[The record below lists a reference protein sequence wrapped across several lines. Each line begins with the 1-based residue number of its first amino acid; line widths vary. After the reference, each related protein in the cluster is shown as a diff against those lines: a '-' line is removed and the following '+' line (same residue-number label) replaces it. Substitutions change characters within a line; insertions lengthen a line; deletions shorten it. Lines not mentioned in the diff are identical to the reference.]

1 MGNDVGRVF
10 QLPAICIL
18 LDFGSTLPLF
28 FSDILEQEKFYIVV
42 AFPETILQWLCLN
55 SVGLIILSVL
65 GHENDDDKDLV
76 VRSVKGSRES
86 FDILVEKY
94 YKKIYNLAYRFVG
107 DPEEANDLAQEIFT
121 AAYQNLKK
129 FRGDA
134 KFSTWL
140 FQIAT
145 NRGKNRFKYLK
156 RRGYFASRSQQEPDD
171 DRESAQRAVPDYSTN
186 PEAMLAGKQIQKI
199 VQDAISDLD
208 PDHKEIVIL
217 RDIEG
222 FSYDEIAQILNLP
235 EGTTKSR
242 LHRARMVVKEKLK
255 KALS

>member
-1 MGNDVGRVF
+1 MTSGTIIKYFLNDLSWRKNYHVF
-10 QLPAICIL
+10 IFA
-18 LDFGSTLPLF
+18 
-28 FSDILEQEKFYIVV
+28 
-42 AFPETILQWLCLN
+42 ETILQPLCLN
-55 SVGLIILSVL
+55 FVSLMMFSSTRPESDEDREAVDRCI
-65 GHENDDDKDLV
+65 
-76 VRSVKGSRES
+76 KGSREA
-86 FDILVEKY
+86 FDVLVEKY

-121 AAYQNLKK
+121 AAYKNLKK

-156 RRGYFASRSQQEPDD
+156 RRGYFANRGGSDEDDERDISQRPV
-171 DRESAQRAVPDYSTN
+171 ADYSTN
-186 PEAMLAGKQIQKI
+186 PETILAGKQIQKI
-199 VQDAISDLD
+199 VQDAIDDLE

-222 FSYDEIAQILNLP
+222 FSYEEIAQMLNLP

>member
-1 MGNDVGRVF
+1 M
-10 QLPAICIL
+10 
-18 LDFGSTLPLF
+18 
-28 FSDILEQEKFYIVV
+28 
-42 AFPETILQWLCLN
+42 CLN
-55 SVGLIILSVL
+55 IVSLVLFSVFNQES
-65 GHENDDDKDLV
+65 DDDRDV
-76 VRSVKGSRES
+76 VRQAVKGNREA

-107 DPEEANDLAQEIFT
+107 DAEEANDLAQEIFT

-156 RRGYFASRSQQEPDD
+156 RRGYFAGRGQQESDD
-171 DRESAQRAVPDYSTN
+171 ERDSSQRAIPDYSTN
-186 PEAMLAGKQIQKI
+186 PETLLAGKQIQKI
-199 VQDAISDLD
+199 VQDAIDDLD

-222 FSYDEIAQILNLP
+222 FSYDEIAQMLNLP

>member
-1 MGNDVGRVF
+1 MLFGLIFNEIFCGEN
-10 QLPAICIL
+10 QL
-18 LDFGSTLPLF
+18 
-28 FSDILEQEKFYIVV
+28 IV
-42 AFPETILQWLCLN
+42 AYLETILTCLCLN
-55 SVGLIILSVL
+55 IVTSFLFSASTAGES
-65 GHENDDDKDLV
+65 DDDYDLV
-76 VRSVKGSRES
+76 ARTKRGSREA
-86 FDILVEKY
+86 FDVLLEKY
-94 YKKIYNLAYRFVG
+94 YKKIYNLAYRYVG
-107 DPEEANDLAQEIFT
+107 DQEEASDLTQEIFA

-129 FRGDA
+129 FRGDS

-156 RRGYFASRSQQEPDD
+156 RRGYFVNKGQANNDEDRDFQQQ
-171 DRESAQRAVPDYSTN
+171 SVPDFSTN
-186 PEAMLAGKQIQKI
+186 PETMLAGKQIQKI
-199 VQDAISDLD
+199 VQQAIDELE

-222 FSYDEIAQILNLP
+222 FSYEEIAQLLDLP

-255 KALS
+255 RVLS

>member
-1 MGNDVGRVF
+1 VF
-10 QLPAICIL
+10 
-18 LDFGSTLPLF
+18 
-28 FSDILEQEKFYIVV
+28 
-42 AFPETILQWLCLN
+42 AFPETILNCLCLN
-55 SVGLIILSVL
+55 IVSLMLFSVFDQQ
-65 GHENDDDKDLV
+65 NDED
-76 VRSVKGSRES
+76 RSVVLEAVKGNRDA

-107 DPEEANDLAQEIFT
+107 DAEEANDLAQEIFT

-156 RRGYFASRSQQEPDD
+156 RRGYFAGRGQQETDD
-171 DRESAQRAVPDYSTN
+171 DRDSSQKAIPDYSTN
-186 PEAMLAGKQIQKI
+186 PETLLASKQIQKI
-199 VQDAISDLD
+199 VQDAIDDLD

-222 FSYDEIAQILNLP
+222 FSYDEIAQMLNLP

>member
-1 MGNDVGRVF
+1 MRF
-10 QLPAICIL
+10 
-18 LDFGSTLPLF
+18 STG
-28 FSDILEQEKFYIVV
+28 EKIYHVV
-42 AFPETILQWLCLN
+42 ASPETILNCLCLN
-55 SVGLIILSVL
+55 IVSLIVVSTVSVG
-65 GHENDDDKDLV
+65 NDHDSDLV
-76 VRSVKGSRES
+76 EKCVQGDREA
-86 FDILVEKY
+86 FDALVEKY

-107 DPEEANDLAQEIFT
+107 DSEEANDLAQEIFT

-145 NRGKNRFKYLK
+145 NRGKNKFKYLK
-156 RRGYFASRSQQEPDD
+156 RRGYFLSRGQPDD
-171 DRESAQRAVPDYSTN
+171 EDERDYVEKVIPDDTTN
-186 PEAMLAGKQIQKI
+186 PEDILISKQIQKM
-199 VQDAISDLD
+199 VQDAINELD

-222 FSYDEIAQILNLP
+222 FSYEEIARILNLP

-255 KALS
+255 KVLS

>member
-1 MGNDVGRVF
+1 MVSLVLFSVF
-10 QLPAICIL
+10 NQ
-18 LDFGSTLPLF
+18 
-28 FSDILEQEKFYIVV
+28 
-42 AFPETILQWLCLN
+42 
-55 SVGLIILSVL
+55 
-65 GHENDDDKDLV
+65 ENDDDRDV
-76 VRSVKGSRES
+76 VQQAAKGNREA

-107 DPEEANDLAQEIFT
+107 DAEEANDLAQEIFT

-156 RRGYFASRSQQEPDD
+156 RRGYFAGRGQQESDD
-171 DRESAQRAVPDYSTN
+171 DRESSQKAIPDYSTN
-186 PEAMLAGKQIQKI
+186 PETLLAGKQIQKI
-199 VQDAISDLD
+199 VQDAIEDLD

>member
-1 MGNDVGRVF
+1 MF
-10 QLPAICIL
+10 
-18 LDFGSTLPLF
+18 
-28 FSDILEQEKFYIVV
+28 
-42 AFPETILQWLCLN
+42 AFPETILNCLCLN
-55 SVGLIILSVL
+55 IVSLVLFSVFDQQ
-65 GHENDDDKDLV
+65 NDED
-76 VRSVKGSRES
+76 RSVVLEAVKGNREA

-107 DPEEANDLAQEIFT
+107 DAEEANDLAQEIFT

-156 RRGYFASRSQQEPDD
+156 RRGYFAGRGQQETDE
-171 DRESAQRAVPDYSTN
+171 DRDSSQRAIPDYSTN
-186 PEAMLAGKQIQKI
+186 PETLLAGKQIQKI
-199 VQDAISDLD
+199 VQDAIDDLD

-222 FSYDEIAQILNLP
+222 FSYDEIAQMLNLP

>member
-1 MGNDVGRVF
+1 M
-10 QLPAICIL
+10 
-18 LDFGSTLPLF
+18 
-28 FSDILEQEKFYIVV
+28 
-42 AFPETILQWLCLN
+42 CLN
-55 SVGLIILSVL
+55 IVSLVFLAVFKPES
-65 GHENDDDKDLV
+65 DDDRQLV
-76 VRSVKGSRES
+76 EECVKGAREA
-86 FDILVEKY
+86 FDVLVEKY
-94 YKKIYNLAYRFVG
+94 YKRIYNLAYRFVG
-107 DPEEANDLAQEIFT
+107 DTEEASDLTQEIFS

-156 RRGYFASRSQQEPDD
+156 RRGYFASRRPVEGDD
-171 DRESAQRAVPDYSTN
+171 QKHDFQNTVPDQSTN
-186 PEAMLAGKQIQKI
+186 PEKLLASKQMQKI
-199 VQDAISDLD
+199 VQDAIDDLE

-222 FSYDEIAQILNLP
+222 FSYEEIARMLGLP

-255 KALS
+255 KVLS

>member
-1 MGNDVGRVF
+1 M
-10 QLPAICIL
+10 
-18 LDFGSTLPLF
+18 LF
-28 FSDILEQEKFYIVV
+28 SF
-42 AFPETILQWLCLN
+42 ETILIGLCLN
-55 SVGLIILSVL
+55 NVSLAIGSSSAAA
-65 GHENDDDKDLV
+65 EDEDAELV
-76 VRSVKGSRES
+76 RQCTRGSREA
-86 FDILVEKY
+86 FDALVEKY

-107 DPEEANDLAQEIFT
+107 DPEEANDLAQEIFA

-140 FQIAT
+140 FQIAS

-156 RRGYFASRSQQEPDD
+156 RRGYFVNKGKG
-171 DRESAQRAVPDYSTN
+171 ESEFDKESGVRDIPDYSQN
-186 PEAMLAGKQIQKI
+186 PETVLASRQMQKI
-199 VQDAISDLD
+199 VQDAIDELE

-222 FSYDEIAQILNLP
+222 FSYDEIARMLNLP

-255 KALS
+255 KVLS

>member
-1 MGNDVGRVF
+1 M
-10 QLPAICIL
+10 A
-18 LDFGSTLPLF
+18 
-28 FSDILEQEKFYIVV
+28 
-42 AFPETILQWLCLN
+42 AFPETIIWCLCLN
-55 SVGLIILSVL
+55 IISLLLVSVFNS
-65 GHENDDDKDLV
+65 NTDDDRQLVKD
-76 VRSVKGSRES
+76 SVKGDREA
-86 FDILVEKY
+86 FNTLVEKY

-107 DPEEANDLAQEIFT
+107 DTEEANDLAQEIFT
-121 AAYQNLKK
+121 AAFQNLKK

-156 RRGYFASRSQQEPDD
+156 RRGYFANRSMPDGDD
-171 DRESAQRAVPDYSTN
+171 DRDSSQRMIPDFSTN
-186 PEAMLAGKQIQKI
+186 PETLLAGKQVQKI
-199 VQDAISDLD
+199 VQDAINELD

-255 KALS
+255 KVLS

>member
-1 MGNDVGRVF
+1 MFSAFQQEVDEDRGTIQECLRGNR
-10 QLPAICIL
+10 
-18 LDFGSTLPLF
+18 
-28 FSDILEQEKFYIVV
+28 E
-42 AFPETILQWLCLN
+42 AFN
-55 SVGLIILSVL
+55 V
-65 GHENDDDKDLV
+65 
-76 VRSVKGSRES
+76 
-86 FDILVEKY
+86 LVEKY

-107 DPEEANDLAQEIFT
+107 DAEEANDLAQEIFT
-121 AAYQNLKK
+121 AAYQNLRK

-156 RRGYFASRSQQEPDD
+156 RRGYFANRGQAESDD
-171 DRESAQRAVPDYSTN
+171 DRDSIQKVIPDLSTN
-186 PEAMLAGKQIQKI
+186 PETLLASKQIQKI
-199 VQDAISDLD
+199 VQDAINELD

-255 KALS
+255 KVLS

>member
-1 MGNDVGRVF
+1 MG
-10 QLPAICIL
+10 
-18 LDFGSTLPLF
+18 
-28 FSDILEQEKFYIVV
+28 EKTFLVPIS
-42 AFPETILQWLCLN
+42 PETILIGLCLN
-55 SVGLIILSVL
+55 IVS
-65 GHENDDDKDLV
+65 LV
-76 VRSVKGSRES
+76 MTSASASADNEDAELVRQCTQGSREA
-86 FDILVEKY
+86 FDSLVEKY

-107 DPEEANDLAQEIFT
+107 DPEEANDLAQEIFA

-140 FQIAT
+140 FQIAS

-156 RRGYFASRSQQEPDD
+156 RRGYFVNRGKG
-171 DRESAQRAVPDYSTN
+171 ESDFDKESGTRDIPDYSQN
-186 PEAMLAGKQIQKI
+186 PETVLAGRQIQKI
-199 VQDAISDLD
+199 VQDAIDELE

-222 FSYDEIAQILNLP
+222 FSYDEIARMLNLP

-255 KALS
+255 KVLS